1 MFVNMLVSTTMIVG
15 GWKEDN
21 MKQFLSGWI
30 ESGLIEGRLLRFL
43 YDIMYCNAIM
53 VISFCLVNTT
63 LAD

>member
-1 MFVNMLVSTTMIVG
+1 MFVNMLVSTTMIAG
-15 GWKEDN
+15 GWKEGN

-30 ESGLIEGRLLRFL
+30 ESGLIEGRLLRFV